1 MEPAEL
7 QVCAP
12 PSILTQ
18 ILIDA
23 VDNELLVTCI
33 DTGPG
38 PSLTNEKVLE
48 VASGSLCASSI
59 MSLKVMLAVGAL

>member
-1 MEPAEL
+1 
-7 QVCAP
+7 
-12 PSILTQ
+12 
-18 ILIDA
+18 LIEA

-38 PSLTNEKVLE
+38 PSLTNEKVRE